1 MRSFKDIDPFVQL
14 LYFAAAAGTVMLCRN
29 PAISA
34 LACAASLAVRIIR
47 KNDGAPRAVIF
58 NIAVIAA
65 SALINIVFSHN
76 GRTVLVFVNDTP
88 ITLEALAFGAFTGA
102 AIAAVLNISSVFT
115 DVMTSDRLLY
125 IFGRLSPK
133 TALLLSMA
141 LGAIPRLIRRTREVS
156 DAQRVSGGTGDGSIP
171 DRLRT
176 GARVAS
182 IMLTWSLETGIVTAD
197 SMAARGWGTCRRTAF
212 STFRFRRSDACL
224 TAAMAALTALCAI
237 PAALGALDFEFY
249 PSAAA
254 LPTSPAAITAYC
266 AYTALILLPTILD
279 TAETIKWKYLL
290 SKI

>member
-1 MRSFKDIDPFVQL
+1 
-14 LYFAAAAGTVMLCRN
+14 MLCRN

-141 LGAIPRLIRRTREVS
+141 LGAIPRLIRRTREVAVS
-156 DAQRVSGGTGDGSIP
+156 PTDCAQVRGSP
-171 DRLRT
+171 R
-176 GARVAS
+176 
-182 IMLTWSLETGIVTAD
+182 
-197 SMAARGWGTCRRTAF
+197 
-212 STFRFRRSDACL
+212 
-224 TAAMAALTALCAI
+224 
-237 PAALGALDFEFY
+237 
-249 PSAAA
+249 
-254 LPTSPAAITAYC
+254 
-266 AYTALILLPTILD
+266 
-279 TAETIKWKYLL
+279 
-290 SKI
+290 